1 MLWPESW
8 PVGWMSSTPSLV
20 TLEVLSPR
28 IFSPRHREEQLEA
41 AREDAATQLEQ
52 RRVELPNTDE
62 IKEYVEDFR
71 GFLQEGTFPERKA
84 LTQAVIPEEVGEVVS
99 KWRPSSGVCWT
110 RPSKSRWV
118 TFSLVIDLGWPD
130 PIFPQRLKCD
140 YPSAPI
146 CNDLTTAIAADVRR
160 VSSLL
165 KPYSESHGYLL

>member
-52 RRVELPNTDE
+52 RRVEPPTTEE
-62 IKEYVEDFR
+62 IARYVADFR
-71 GFLQEGTFPERKA
+71 DFLKDGTFPERKA

-99 KWRPSSGVCWT
+99 KFHPSSGVCWT

-118 TFSLVIDLGWPD
+118 TFSLVIDLGRPD
-130 PIFPQRLKCD
+130 PIFTLRLKCD

-146 CNDLTTAIAADVRR
+146 CNDLTTAIAADERR
-160 VSSLL
+160 EHSLL
-165 KPYSESHGYLL
+165 RPYSESYGYLL